1 MPARITGAARFIKN
15 TNPKP
20 ILEGEGALVYN
31 LELHDLGVAGLPE
44 CVRLEHVGGVG
55 DLDPITG
62 LVVLII
68 QLNVKVAGRNDVVCA
83 RYGIRKPGKRSAE
96 KHGKAEHER
105 KNAQYQCPLGRMLMR
120 HFYDFLK
127 KLFAVADA
135 TSSMYD
141 RPCPCVFQYYFGKQQ
156 GGELPHSDRKQEKRT
171 ARVRFS
177 DWCCVS

>member
-20 ILEGEGALVYN
+20 ILEGKGALVYT

-105 KNAQYQCPLGRMLMR
+105 KNAQYQLL
-120 HFYDFLK
+120 
-127 KLFAVADA
+127 
-135 TSSMYD
+135 
-141 RPCPCVFQYYFGKQQ
+141 RPCIIDLARAFFNAILENSK
-156 GGELPHSDRKQEKRT
+156 GESSRT
-171 ARVRFS
+171 PTENKKSAPRGCAFLIGAVHLNRGI
-177 DWCCVS
+177 